1 MAVLKHFSLTKQFFL
16 NVPKASGSIFWA
28 YYCPRL
34 PVHLKITHFNKKKK
48 KLYWNKVVFI
58 SKAYFCTAEAH
69 GSKISNITA
78 EKYLGKQKMGVDG
91 VDSHQSENGKRPH
104 DKNAGIVFYASYL
117 HSYICAQEESN
128 KQQFVD

>member
-1 MAVLKHFSLTKQFFL
+1 MSLKHPEAFFELITAPIFLYTWKLHTLT
-16 NVPKASGSIFWA
+16 
-28 YYCPRL
+28 
-34 PVHLKITHFNKKKK
+34 KKKK
-48 KLYWNKVVFI
+48 PLYWNKVVFI